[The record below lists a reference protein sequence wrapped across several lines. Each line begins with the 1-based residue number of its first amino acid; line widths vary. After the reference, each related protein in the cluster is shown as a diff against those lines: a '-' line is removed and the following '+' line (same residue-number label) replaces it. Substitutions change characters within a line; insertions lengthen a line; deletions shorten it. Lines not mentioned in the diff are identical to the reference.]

1 MLKLTPQP
9 IRIVDCYNDGED
21 AKHFTFEPIG
31 FNHNQDINIGQFFM
45 LTVPGQGQAAFTY
58 TSLPDHS
65 GRFVALIRKVG
76 KLTNALFSLKDG
88 GVLGYNGPFGTGWPI
103 DKLDNAEV
111 LIVAGGCGLAPLAA
125 TIDHLINIGQAGH
138 TTVIYGAGNA
148 KSQILAKERA
158 RWNSKLLLIETLL
171 TPSEALHL
179 GTPSEHMA
187 TVLTEYHRQPKIILT
202 CGPQAMMKSV
212 ANVGLDLSI
221 GSDKIWLSLEKRMRC
236 GVGLCGHCYLADH
249 LICKQ
254 GPTYRY
260 DKFLQLENK
269 TTQFP
274 VHTGLFSY
282 C

>member
-1 MLKLTPQP
+1 
-9 IRIVDCYNDGED
+9 
-21 AKHFTFEPIG
+21 
-31 FNHNQDINIGQFFM
+31 
-45 LTVPGQGQAAFTY
+45 
-58 TSLPDHS
+58 
-65 GRFVALIRKVG
+65 
-76 KLTNALFSLKDG
+76 
-88 GVLGYNGPFGTGWPI
+88 
-103 DKLDNAEV
+103 
-111 LIVAGGCGLAPLAA
+111 
-125 TIDHLINIGQAGH
+125 
-138 TTVIYGAGNA
+138 
-148 KSQILAKERA
+148 
-158 RWNSKLLLIETLL
+158 
-171 TPSEALHL
+171 
-179 GTPSEHMA
+179 
-187 TVLTEYHRQPKIILT
+187 
-202 CGPQAMMKSV
+202 MMKSV